1 MPMIRARPVMRTQPP
16 IPNTMGQLEMMRVML
31 ANPTAMVALT
41 AGSVVSSNLSFMG
54 VKGYW
59 KGATLG

>member
-1 MPMIRARPVMRTQPP
+1 
-16 IPNTMGQLEMMRVML
+16 MGQLEMMRVML